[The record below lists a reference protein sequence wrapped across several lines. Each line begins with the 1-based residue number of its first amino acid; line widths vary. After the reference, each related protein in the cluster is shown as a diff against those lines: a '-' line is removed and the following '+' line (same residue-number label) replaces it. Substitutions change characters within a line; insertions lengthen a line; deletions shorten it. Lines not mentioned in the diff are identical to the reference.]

1 MGRDGIQVI
10 IDLADCTHLRG
21 LESPLSAYLQGLLT
35 FAGPAGA
42 PGFAPEVPAW

>member
-21 LESPLSAYLQGLLT
+21 LESPLSAYLQGLLALEPSREGRV
-35 FAGPAGA
+35 FASSGA
-42 PGFAPEVPAW
+42 SW